1 MEIAMKLFSVL
12 AVGLILA
19 GPVMADEVDEN
30 ILNAC
35 LRHVEAGNLDNA
47 KMTLLL
53 LKVSSPEGYE
63 KCIERADELQSMID
77 AALADSRAVI
87 ADSHA
92 ILAEIDERD
101 RIQAQQN
108 NDLID
113 RDVNAACR
121 ELYAEQKIA
130 AMTNSDCVASFRRFG
145 HPDLDK

>member
-1 MEIAMKLFSVL
+1 
-12 AVGLILA
+12 
-19 GPVMADEVDEN
+19 
-30 ILNAC
+30 
-35 LRHVEAGNLDNA
+35 
-47 KMTLLL
+47 MTLLL

-77 AALADSRAVI
+77 AALADSRA
-87 ADSHA
+87 
-92 ILAEIDERD
+92 ILAEIDEQD

-130 AMTNSDCVASFRRFG
+130 AMTNSDCVASFRKFG

>member
-1 MEIAMKLFSVL
+1 M
-12 AVGLILA
+12 LA
-19 GPVMADEVDEN
+19 GPVMADEADEK
-30 ILNAC
+30 LLSKC
-35 LRHVEAGNLDNA
+35 LEHVEAGDFDNA
-47 KMTLLL
+47 KMTLTLL
-53 LKVSSPEGYE
+53 RVLHPEGYE

-77 AALADSRAVI
+77 AALADSRAV
-87 ADSHA
+87 
-92 ILAEIDERD
+92 LAEIDEQD

-130 AMTNSDCVASFRRFG
+130 AMTNSDCVASFRKFG